1 MTPAQIAA
9 TLAAIAKRQNLTH
22 AAIAKTSSVPQGTIS
37 RVFSGK
43 CAANIETLCKI
54 ADAVGAE
61 IIVEQ
66 IKSTQ

>member
-9 TLAAIAKRQNLTH
+9 TLAAIAKRQNLTQF
-22 AAIAKTSSVPQGTIS
+22 AISEKSGVPQGTIS

-43 CAANIETLCKI
+43 VSANIETLCKI

-61 IIVEQ
+61 IKVNILNAEQ
-66 IKSTQ
+66 

>member
-9 TLAAIAKRQNLTH
+9 NLAAIARTRNLTQ
-22 AAIAKTSSVPQGTIS
+22 AAIAKTSGVPQGTIS

-54 ADAVGAE
+54 ADAVGAR
-61 IIVEQ
+61 IIVE
-66 IKSTQ
+66 

>member
-9 TLAAIAKRQNLTH
+9 TLAAIARSKNLNQP
-22 AAIAKTSSVPQGTIS
+22 AISKTSGVPQGTIS